1 MDRLAEISL
10 FFETAAL
17 PKTIQLMPHIKIND
31 VSMFIH
37 THLSVCQN
45 NLNKAKFIP
54 YYERLEVLMNK
65 IK

>member
-17 PKTIQLMPHIKIND
+17 PKTIKLLPHININD
-31 VSMFIH
+31 VSRFIH

-45 NLNKAKFIP
+45 NLNKAKFMP